1 MANKRTETMKKVK
14 VTFGREGL
22 MYDLENCGWVE
33 SQVMDENSENSRHL
47 TADIGEEGNVD
58 RVNRVLDMAVARCE
72 EIAYPWVQKDL
83 GELTELTD
91 EVSETEDYDMEL
103 TIPVEV
109 SASTVKLL
117 TGQMHEYIVCRALSD
132 WMSIVNPT
140 RAETWEAKASAAAEE
155 IRRIVMT
162 RAVHTIRGRLRQ
174 HWLG

>member
-1 MANKRTETMKKVK
+1 MAYKRTEPMKTVK
-14 VTFGREGL
+14 VTFGRKGL
-22 MYDLENCGWVE
+22 KYDLENCGWVE
-33 SQVMDENSENSRHL
+33 SQTMDENSENSRHL

-91 EVSETEDYDMEL
+91 AVSETEDYEMEL
-103 TIPVEV
+103 TVPTDV

-117 TGQMHEYIVCRALSD
+117 TGQMHEYIVCRALGD
-132 WMSIVNPT
+132 WMSIVNPA

-162 RAVHTIRGRLRQ
+162 RTVHTIRGRLRQ